1 MTVKVFLKK
10 KPFLGSSERFASVVE
25 QEINAWLEAHPRAK
39 IIEIHQSASGGSFE
53 PSSITV
59 SIWYE
64 EPNQQL
70 QPTGPA

>member
-1 MTVKVFLKK
+1 MKVKVFLKK

-59 SIWYE
+59 SIWHE
-64 EPNQQL
+64 EPNQ
-70 QPTGPA
+70 

>member
-1 MTVKVFLKK
+1 MKVKVFLKK

-25 QEINAWLEAHPRAK
+25 QEINAWLESTSARPK
-39 IIEIHQSASGGSFE
+39 IIPKFHQSASGGSFE

-64 EPNQQL
+64 EPN
-70 QPTGPA
+70 